1 MEGDVVNDKLSNQW
15 I

>member
-1 MEGDVVNDKLSNQW
+1 MMEHVVNDKLSNQW